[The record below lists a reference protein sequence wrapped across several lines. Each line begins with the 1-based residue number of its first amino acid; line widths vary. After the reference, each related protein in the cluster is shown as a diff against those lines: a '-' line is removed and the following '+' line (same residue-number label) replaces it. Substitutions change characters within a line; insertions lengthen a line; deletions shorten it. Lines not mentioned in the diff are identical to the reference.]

1 MMLVTRYNPFAEV
14 EKMQKQVERMFEDMA
29 AVRTATCWTP
39 AVELQDLSDRFI
51 LQAIL
56 PGLETDKLDIQATK
70 KGIIISGKT
79 ARPQL
84 NDGEKYLYSEF
95 PVGEFRRV
103 VALPEAIINT
113 EVKADYTSGILTLTL
128 PKAPEVVNRVV
139 KVNFTENNPPE
150 ERLETPDVQ

>member
-14 EKMQKQVERMFEDMA
+14 EKMFEEMT
-29 AVRTATCWTP
+29 TAKMTNYWTP
-39 AVELQDLSDRFI
+39 AVELQDKSDHFI
-51 LQAIL
+51 VRAII

-70 KGIIISGKT
+70 KGVVLTGKT

-84 NDGEKYLYSEF
+84 NEGEKYLHSEF

-103 VALPEAIINT
+103 VVLPEAIINT
-113 EVKADYTSGILTLTL
+113 EVKADYTNGILTLTL

-139 KVNFTENNPPE
+139 KVNLTATSQPE
-150 ERLETPDVQ
+150 ALETADAQ

>member
-14 EKMQKQVERMFEDMA
+14 EKMFEEMT
-29 AVRTATCWTP
+29 TAKMTNYWTP
-39 AVELQDLSDRFI
+39 AVELQDNSDHFTVR
-51 LQAIL
+51 AIL

-70 KGIIISGKT
+70 KGVVISGKT

-84 NDGEKYLYSEF
+84 NEGEKYLHSEF

-103 VALPEAIINT
+103 VVLPEAIINT
-113 EVKADYTSGILTLTL
+113 EVKADYTNGILTLTL

-139 KVNFTENNPPE
+139 KVNLTATSQPE
-150 ERLETPDVQ
+150 ALETADVQ